1 MAYTTLTSDGYYN
14 ARLITQHAG
23 NAVANGVAWDQAFR
37 SITLTPAEIYGMGD
51 RYGALATGYAGD
63 IVVWDGDPLE
73 VMSSPTAV
81 LIDGEITEMDSRQ
94 TRLLNRYI
102 NITDETPFAYR
113 R

>member
-1 MAYTTLTSDGYYN
+1 MLFRSGRVLQCPPDYPACRQCGRQWRGLGPG
-14 ARLITQHAG
+14 L
-23 NAVANGVAWDQAFR
+23 R
-37 SITLTPAEIYGMGD
+37 SITLTPAEIYGVGD
-51 RYGALATGYAGD
+51 RYGALANGYAGD
-63 IVVWDGDPLE
+63 VVVWDGDPLE

-81 LIDGEITEMDSRQ
+81 LIDGEMTEMDSRQ